1 MARNVRKTKTLNL
14 TQSVPTPQQT
24 MTNPQTDSLISY
36 IIPQASAE
44 YQYVEK
50 LNAGEIKTSFTPTAQ
65 QSAVLVAMEK
75 QKLQE
80 SQQPSQPK
88 SQTMQIYDGEQNVTL
103 KLQAQIE
110 AQRIRQAEKAQ
121 MALDFKT
128 RTDEEKLRNFIDKQL
143 EVERTEDTGTNFTQ
157 YVSEYGEQKF
167 ANDYAN
173 NPQAIF
179 KPNKLDTPDE
189 LISAG
194 LSPNI
199 VNKMVEGKYSNPSTI
214 IDNINYTGLSDDQI
228 TYGSQ
233 EKVVAYQGNQQLVFT
248 PQEAQNQNDVVTNQ
262 AITQVNYE
270 GSGSHGHQATDKV
283 TAHEV
288 ITTEKAGL
296 SKLVHNNPMVLA
308 IAGIGIMA
316 LGS

>member
-110 AQRIRQAEKAQ
+110 AQRIRQAEQAQ

-128 RTDEEKLRNFIDKQL
+128 RTDQQKLQNFINETL
-143 EVERTEDTGTNFTQ
+143 ERERTEDTGTNFTQ
-157 YVSEYGEQKF
+157 YVSELGDQKL
-167 ANDYAN
+167 NEMKT
-173 NPQAIF
+173 NPKVIF
-179 KPNKLDTPDE
+179 KVDKLDTPDE
-189 LISAG
+189 LIGAG
-194 LSPNI
+194 LSPQI
-199 VNKMVEGKYSNPSTI
+199 VNKMITGEYDKTLTKVN
-214 IDNINYTGLSDDQI
+214 NINYTGLSDDQI

-233 EKVVAYQGNQQLVFT
+233 EKDVAYQGNQQLVFT